1 MYIDEKII
9 IAQNEGFPEYSHIA
23 IPVSTYEW
31 LLCHREPG
39 SGMAKLAVI
48 IA

>member
-1 MYIDEKII
+1 MKRSLVT
-9 IAQNEGFPEYSHIA
+9 QNEDFPEYSHIA

-31 LLCHREPG
+31 LMCHREPG
-39 SGMAKLAVI
+39 SGMANMAVI

>member
-1 MYIDEKII
+1 MYINEKII

-31 LLCHREPG
+31 LMCHREPG
-39 SGMAKLAVI
+39 RVVAKVAVV